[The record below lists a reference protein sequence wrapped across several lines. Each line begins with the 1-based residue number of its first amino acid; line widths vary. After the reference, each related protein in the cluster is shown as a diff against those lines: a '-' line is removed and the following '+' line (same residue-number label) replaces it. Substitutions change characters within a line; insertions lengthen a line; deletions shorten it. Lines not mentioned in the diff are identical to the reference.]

1 MSETRQRNWI
11 LMKFGLTSIMGRL
24 RRDARGRSIGG
35 CFCLALAFA
44 LTLGAAGCGKP
55 AAAPPRFA
63 ATPVKTEVL
72 EQVNIPDSS
81 TYLST
86 LKSRRSAAINP
97 QVEGWIIKIYAH
109 SGEHVHAGE
118 PLMQIDPRV
127 QEASVNSQIAARDAQ
142 AANLANAKLQYERE
156 QKLYQSGIVSKQEFD
171 NAKTAYDAAQAQLN
185 AMDAQVTQGQAQL
198 HYYNVTAPTDG
209 IVGDIPVHVGD
220 RVTNTT
226 LLTTVDQPGSLEAYI
241 FVPVDHSRDLR
252 VGDAVDLLDSNNKVL
267 ARSSINFVSPQVDD
281 ATQTVLA
288 KAPVPNANGGFR
300 NEEMVNVRVTW
311 RITKGL
317 EIPVLATQRING
329 EFFVFLADSGPKGTV
344 ARQQQVQ
351 LGDIIG
357 NDYVVLS
364 GLKAGDHLI
373 VGGFQFL
380 ADGMPVKETVE
391 NSAPASALADPH

>member
-1 MSETRQRNWI
+1 MR
-11 LMKFGLTSIMGRL
+11 LGLTSIMGRL
-24 RRDARGRSIGG
+24 RRDALGRGISGG
-35 CFCLALAFA
+35 FRVMMAALGLLAIVS
-44 LTLGAAGCGKP
+44 GCGKP
-55 AAAPPRFA
+55 AAAPPRFSA
-63 ATPVKTEVL
+63 IPVKTAVL
-72 EQVNIPDSS
+72 AEASIPDSS

-109 SGEHVHAGE
+109 SGQHVRAGE
-118 PLMQIDPRV
+118 PLVEIDPRV

-142 AANLANAKLQYERE
+142 AANLANAKLQYERA

-252 VGDAVDLLDSNNKVL
+252 AGDGVELLDSNNKVL

-288 KAPVPNANGGFR
+288 KAPVPNANGAFR

-311 RITKGL
+311 RVTKGL

-373 VGGFQFL
+373 VGGLQFL
-380 ADGMPVKETVE
+380 ADGMPVKETIE
-391 NSAPASALADPH
+391 NSSSPALADPH

>member
-1 MSETRQRNWI
+1 
-11 LMKFGLTSIMGRL
+11 MKFGLFTSITA
-24 RRDARGRSIGG
+24 RDSYARVCTVAA
-35 CFCLALAFA
+35 CFCMAIIPLV
-44 LTLGAAGCGKP
+44 AGCGKP
-55 AAAPPRFA
+55 AAAPPHFS

-72 EQVNIPDSS
+72 EEVSVPDSS
-81 TYLST
+81 VYLST

-109 SGEHVHAGE
+109 SGQHVHAGE
-118 PLMQIDPRV
+118 PLIEIDPRV

-198 HYYNVTAPTDG
+198 HYYNVTSPTDG

-252 VGDAVDLLDSNNKVL
+252 VGDSVDLLDSNNKVL
-267 ARSSINFVSPQVDD
+267 AHSSIYFVSPQVDD

-288 KAPVPNANGGFR
+288 KAPVPNANGAFR

-311 RITKGL
+311 RVTKGL

-329 EFFVFLADSGPKGTV
+329 QFFVFLAESGPKGTV

-357 NDYVVLS
+357 NNYVVLS

-391 NSAPASALADPH
+391 NSSASALADPH